1 MAARFAWRSR
11 TASPSTP
18 GARCW
23 RPPATRFAPATAAAE
38 AVSEKTSARDEL
50 FDLAVER
57 ALAYAQ
63 RLALDF
69 GSAERLREG
78 LELWYLKTRF
88 AYRVPLGDVVTAL
101 LAYPE

>member
-1 MAARFAWRSR
+1 M
-11 TASPSTP
+11 
-18 GARCW
+18 
-23 RPPATRFAPATAAAE
+23 
-38 AVSEKTSARDEL
+38 SEKTSARDEL

-57 ALAYAQ
+57 ALAYAR

-101 LAYPE
+101 LAYPEAGGEPHTWRGGFAGGWRRDE